1 MTKALKKILH
11 VEDDASLQRL
21 VRIVLE
27 QLGGYVV
34 STVADGSRALA
45 AARETSPHLVLL
57 DVDLP
62 GMNGMAVLRAMRAS
76 ADLRETP
83 VVFLTAA
90 ADTDLGGERE
100 ALSVS
105 EVLVKPFRPRL
116 LVQAIDR
123 VLGGGHDGQG

>member
-1 MTKALKKILH
+1 MSEPLKKILH
-11 VEDDASLQRL
+11 VEDDVSLQRL

-27 QLGGYVV
+27 QLGGYTV

-76 ADLRETP
+76 ADLNETP

-90 ADTDLGGERE
+90 ADTELGGERE
-100 ALSVS
+100 ALRVS

-116 LVQAIDR
+116 LVQTIDR
-123 VLGGGHDGQG
+123 VLGGRHDR

>member
-1 MTKALKKILH
+1 MTGPLKKILH

-27 QLGGYVV
+27 QLGGYAV
-34 STVADGSRALA
+34 STVGDGSRALA

-76 ADLRETP
+76 ADLAETP

-100 ALSVS
+100 ALRVS

-116 LVQAIDR
+116 LVQTIDR
-123 VLGGGHDGQG
+123 VLGGRHGG

>member
-1 MTKALKKILH
+1 MSEPLKKILH

-21 VRIVLE
+21 VRIILE
-27 QLGGYVV
+27 QLGGYAV

-45 AARETSPHLVLL
+45 AAHETSPHLVLL

-62 GMNGMAVLRAMRAS
+62 GMSGIAVLRAMRAS
-76 ADLRETP
+76 ADLSETP

-90 ADTDLGGERE
+90 ADTELGGERE
-100 ALSVS
+100 ALRVS

-116 LVQAIDR
+116 LVQTVDR
-123 VLGGGHDGQG
+123 VLGGRHDR